1 MATTNIERLAQ
12 GLGTLLE
19 VEASCLSAFPMVCLL
34 VAASL
39 GRLRPDLALA
49 RLGPGLGEEERDE
62 GWVAAGEPK

>member
-19 VEASCLSAFPMVCLL
+19 VEASCLLAFPMVCLL
-34 VAASL
+34 IAVSL

-49 RLGPGLGEEERDE
+49 RPPPKLGEEREE
-62 GWVAAGEPK
+62 AWVAAGEPK